1 MKLDPLPYPDWI
13 YAQCKVCNR
22 ITFDTKVLPFGFLT
36 CQRCGESKFRRLTP
50 NIRKVIFN

>member
-13 YAQCKVCNR
+13 YAQCKVCDK
-22 ITFDTKVLPFGFLT
+22 ITVDTKVLPFGFLK
-36 CQRCGESKFRRLTP
+36 CPRCGESKFRRLTP